1 MSLLARRLRRASLN
15 AECIG
20 YPSTRMT
27 LDAACEHVRTQV
39 NERVPSGDIDLVGH
53 SMGGV
58 IARRLCLSD
67 PAPEVRRVVQIG
79 APNLGSPLADR
90 LGPLWAVRSACGPA
104 IEDLGAV
111 QHRLPIDP
119 RISAIA
125 GTQSIGRSGGILKG
139 PSDGVVTVR
148 SAWSGAAH
156 RFAVAQFHTLMP
168 LSSVVARHVI
178 AALTADR
185 DPALTAPPHRGM

>member
-1 MSLLARRLRRASLN
+1 MSLLARRMRRAGLN
-15 AECIG
+15 AESIG

-27 LDAACEHVRTQV
+27 LDAACEHVRAQV

-67 PAPEVRRVVQIG
+67 TAPEVRRVVQIG

-111 QHRLPIDP
+111 QHRLPIDL
-119 RISAIA
+119 RVSAIA
-125 GTQSIGRSGGILKG
+125 GTRSIGRSGGILVG
-139 PSDGVVTVR
+139 PSDGIVTVR

-156 RFAVAQFHTLMP
+156 RFTVAQFHTLLP
-168 LSSVVARHVI
+168 LSSAVAHHVI

-185 DPALTAPPHRGM
+185 DPALTTPPHRGM

>member
-1 MSLLARRLRRASLN
+1 MSLLARRLRRAGLN
-15 AECIG
+15 AERIG

-27 LDAACEHVRTQV
+27 LDAACEHVRNQI
-39 NERVPSGDIDLVGH
+39 NERAPSGSIDLVGH

-67 PAPEVRRVVQIG
+67 AAPEVRRVVQIG

-111 QHRLPIDP
+111 KHRLPVDP

-125 GTQSIGRSGGILKG
+125 GTRSVGRSGGILMG

-148 SAWSGAAH
+148 SAWSGAAR
-156 RFAVAQFHTLMP
+156 RFRVEQFHTLLP
-168 LSSVVARHVI
+168 LSSAVAHHVI
-178 AALTADR
+178 VALTTGR
-185 DPALTAPPHRGM
+185 DPALTTPLQRGM